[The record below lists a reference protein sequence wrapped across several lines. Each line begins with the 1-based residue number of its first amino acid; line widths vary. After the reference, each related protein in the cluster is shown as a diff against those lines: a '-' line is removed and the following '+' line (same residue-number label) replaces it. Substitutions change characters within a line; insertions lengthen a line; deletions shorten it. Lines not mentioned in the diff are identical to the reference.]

1 MSSSL
6 NVTLYKEHGVQL
18 WKWYVQVHVLISLT
32 APTTGVNW
40 VALETE
46 PCFSSCASCVL
57 VWCKWDSVSPA
68 VVEQVVL
75 ASQVCYLSR
84 VTLNFLSPRAQDGG
98 SPSKTPVGLFFAFF
112 YCFSERYCFPIKEV
126 TEDKDWFVRRLTGDL
141 MVLTLSTDSCQELAS
156 CTTKYSV
163 TECL

>member
-18 WKWYVQVHVLISLT
+18 WKWYVQVHVLISPK

-98 SPSKTPVGLFFAFF
+98 SPSKTPVGLFFFF
-112 YCFSERYCFPIKEV
+112 FLLLLGAILFPNKRGHWRQRLICETADRWPHGFDSHHRLLPRTCFMH
-126 TEDKDWFVRRLTGDL
+126 D
-141 MVLTLSTDSCQELAS
+141 
-156 CTTKYSV
+156 
-163 TECL
+163 